1 VIVRILACLVAICL
15 IGGAVQASDLTTP
28 DTAAELELAPT
39 DLDMI
44 VPGPIVEVG
53 LVRHPMPCD
62 LPAASSLQSRLPVTD
77 AFRPPQV

>member
-1 VIVRILACLVAICL
+1 VIVRILACLVALCL

-28 DTAAELELAPT
+28 DTAAELEAPS
-39 DLDMI
+39 DMV
-44 VPGPIVEVG
+44 VPGPIVEIG

-62 LPAASSLQSRLPVTD
+62 LPPASSLQSRLPVTD